1 MSEAYEHIT
10 SGNED
15 YKKNKQ
21 RYIFLYHSYMGGDV
35 YKKGEYLTKYTNE
48 SEAEFEER
56 VATTPLDNNV
66 AGVVSLYNSF
76 LFRQGVNRDYG
87 SLSTDPTIQDFE
99 RDADLDGRSLTA
111 FMKEANTLASVFGM
125 TWIVISKENVGAT
138 TLAEEVVAG
147 VRPYL
152 SVVSPLMM
160 LDWNYTKTATGRY
173 ELDYCKYIEE
183 ETDQYT
189 YIKEW
194 YPDSVITTVVD
205 HDRSEVKS
213 VDIAENQ
220 LGMIPVIAHYS
231 KKSIKRGYGIS
242 LISDIA
248 DLQRACYNEYSEIE
262 QTIRLSNAASLV
274 KTADTEAGAGPG
286 AIIHIP
292 DNLPGELRPYLLQ
305 PQGTSVDAIY
315 KSIHE
320 KTQAMD
326 RIAHLGAIRETTAR
340 TMSGI
345 SRQMEFEQLNAA
357 LAEIADNLELTEEQ
371 IMKIYAQYQATV
383 WDGVIEYPDSF
394 NIRDA
399 AADLEFYAG
408 ALAINIPS
416 DVFRQSVQKE
426 IVKTVLGADSQEY
439 RDIANSIEVPF
450 EPHTMISPS
459 GESVE
464 ATTHETHLALAAQGY
479 THQ

>member
-1 MSEAYEHIT
+1 MSEAYEQIT
-10 SGNED
+10 STNEE
-15 YKKNKQ
+15 YKKNKR

-35 YKKGEYLTKYTNE
+35 YKRGEYLTKYTNE
-48 SEAEFEER
+48 SEAEYEER
-56 VATTPLDNNV
+56 VETTPLDNNV
-66 AGVVSLYNSF
+66 SGVVSLYNSF

-87 SLSTDPTIQDFE
+87 SLANDPTIIDFE
-99 RDADLDGRSLTA
+99 RDADFDGRSLTA
-111 FMKEANTLASVFGM
+111 FMKEANTVASVMGM
-125 TWIVISKENVGAT
+125 AWIVVSKENIGAA
-138 TLAEEVVAG
+138 TLAEEVSAG

-160 LDWNYTKTATGRY
+160 LDWHYSKTATGRY
-173 ELDYCKYIEE
+173 ELDYIKYIEE
-183 ETDQYT
+183 ETEEMT
-189 YIKEW
+189 HIKEW
-194 YPDSVITTVVD
+194 YVDRVIHTSVNHDKSQVV
-205 HDRSEVKS
+205 S
-213 VDIAENQ
+213 VDVAENQ
-220 LGMIPVIAHYS
+220 LGRVPCVAHYS
-231 KKSIKRGYGIS
+231 KKSIQRGKGIS

-274 KTADTEAGAGPG
+274 KTAETEAGAGPG

-292 DNLPGELRPYLLQ
+292 DNLPGELKPYLLQ
-305 PQGTSVDAIY
+305 PQGTSVDSIY

-326 RIAHLGAIRETTAR
+326 RIAHLGAIRETQAR
-340 TMSGI
+340 SMSGI

-357 LAEIADNLELTEEQ
+357 LSEIADNLELTEEQ
-371 IMKIYAQYQATV
+371 IMKIYAAYQATT
-383 WDGVIEYPDSF
+383 WTGVIEYPDSF

-416 DVFRQSVQKE
+416 DEYRQSVQKE
-426 IVKTVLGADSQEY
+426 IVKTVLGADSTEY
-439 RDIANSIEVPF
+439 KEIANSIDEPF
-450 EPHTMISPS
+450 EPHVMISPS